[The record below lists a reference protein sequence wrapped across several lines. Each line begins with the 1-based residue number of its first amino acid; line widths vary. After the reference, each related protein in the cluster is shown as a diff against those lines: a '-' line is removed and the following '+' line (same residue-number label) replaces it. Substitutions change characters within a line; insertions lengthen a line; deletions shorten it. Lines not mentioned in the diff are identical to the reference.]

1 MIDIST
7 PNYNF
12 KYGPMD
18 LSIEQKYIKQGYDF
32 VIGIDEAGRGPL
44 AGPVI
49 ASAVTLTRNF
59 QFSPPAGGFNQKL
72 KKSKNKTLLDVK
84 DSKKITPKGRDKLFE
99 LLTNNENIKY
109 GVGIISEKIIDE
121 KNILQATLM
130 AMQEAI
136 KDLIKKEPK
145 INPQNSIILIDG
157 RDILEN
163 LDFDQK
169 SIINGDNKVW
179 SIAAASIIAKVTRD
193 GIMQKYH
200 EKYPQYCFNKHK
212 GYGTKLHFE
221 MIAKHGQ
228 CGIHRKSFLD

>member
-1 MIDIST
+1 MNLDT
-7 PNYNF
+7 
-12 KYGPMD
+12 
-18 LSIEQKYIKQGYDF
+18 EQKYIKQGYDF

-49 ASAVTLTRNF
+49 ASALAMTKFKVE
-59 QFSPPAGGFNQKL
+59 SEKL
-72 KKSKNKTLLDVK
+72 KVINPIPLDLSSVK
-84 DSKKITPKGRDKLFE
+84 DSKKLSPKKREKLFE
-99 LLTNNENIKY
+99 LLIQNPNIKY
-109 GVGIISEKIIDE
+109 GVGIVSEKIIDK

-130 AMQEAI
+130 AMKEAVE
-136 KDLIKKEPK
+136 DLMKK
-145 INPQNSIILIDG
+145 NPQIAMQNSIILIDG

-200 EKYPQYCFNKHK
+200 KKYPQYQFGKHK

-228 CGIHRKSFLD
+228 CEIHRRSFLN